1 MFLYIFIQGVVILY
15 YFYNMELFMV
25 QIFYVIFMNRSY
37 LFYDDI
43 D

>member
-15 YFYNMELFMV
+15 NFYNMELIMV
-25 QIFYVIFMNRSY
+25 QIFYVIFMNWSY